1 MTITTDAITIDAL
14 TKLLDEIDAT
24 PYQRDQAAMLY
35 TVCGSEIAFDFCE
48 SLKALKLMPEYR
60 PVAFV
65 MDAAELPF

>member
-1 MTITTDAITIDAL
+1 MTTPDAITINAL

-24 PYQRDQAAMLY
+24 LYQRDQAAMLFA
-35 TVCGSEIAFDFCE
+35 VCSPEIAFDFCA